1 MLRRNKEAFTL
12 IELMVVSVILA
23 LVSLV
28 IFSTFNN
35 GMKIWKRVQELALAE
50 DINIFF
56 DRCTQDVSNAF
67 YFTGIGFKGYSDRFR
82 MPVVFHSQRM
92 GKRTIG
98 MIQYRYDHDSAV
110 LMRSLADYSQLF
122 SGEEPSVRSQ
132 LNNISKCAIMYYS
145 YDTESKTYVWTEEY
159 SSSQE
164 KPFLPRAVRLVAE
177 VKAGGNVR
185 WINKTFEFSGSG
197 EKKP

>member
-1 MLRRNKEAFTL
+1 MSRRNNKAFTL

-35 GMKIWKRVQELALAE
+35 GMKIWKRVQGLVLAE
-50 DINIFF
+50 DLNIFF

-67 YFTGIGFKGYSDRFR
+67 YFTGIGFKGAPDRFR
-82 MPVVFHSQRM
+82 MPVVVHSQRM

-98 MIQYRYDHDSAV
+98 MIQYRYDKDLSV
-110 LMRSLADYSQLF
+110 LTRSVADYGQLF

-132 LNNISKCAIMYYS
+132 LNNVSKCAMRYYY
-145 YDTESKTYVWTEEY
+145 YDAEAKAYSWSEEY
-159 SSSQE
+159 SSSPE
-164 KPFLPRAVRLVAE
+164 NPLLPRAARLVVE
-177 VKAGGNVR
+177 VKEGANVR
-185 WINKTFEFSGSG
+185 WINKTIEFSGPG